1 MPGSNLDQL
10 TREEKRALLAERLR
24 NQSRLTP
31 SAATLSRGE
40 GSAPQDSN
48 EGRRSFLDGEV
59 IALAS
64 PLRFRSLPAAIRVTV
79 P

>member
-24 NQSRLTP
+24 NQSRLTT

-40 GSAPQDSN
+40 GSAPQEPNTRGLGS
-48 EGRRSFLDGEV
+48 S
-59 IALAS
+59 
-64 PLRFRSLPAAIRVTV
+64 TV
-79 P
+79 STLT